1 MTEAAPM
8 ELSLAALHESLL
20 ARGAA
25 QLEPVSWHYISVL
38 TARARAQTGPTQRLL
53 NDKLEMALLRL
64 QDTLDAAPVGMAF
77 SKTEAQAKACA
88 TPTQGGSPLAALLK
102 DMQTESA
109 ESGSATETDTGTGST
124 WRAES
129 PRIRQ
134 FRKQLG
140 QISVQKQVSQA
151 MAQAPLNAGPI
162 NSHMLVLRSLGL
174 MREVSPDYLNRFM
187 GYVDTLLFLEHAGQ
201 GKRVPSKAL
210 APSRPKK

>member
-8 ELSLAALHESLL
+8 EFSLAALHESLL
-20 ARGAA
+20 ARGAE

-38 TARARAQTGPTQRLL
+38 TARARAQTGSAQRLL
-53 NDKLEMALLRL
+53 NDKLEMALVRL
-64 QDTLDAAPVGMAF
+64 KATLDAAPIGMAF
-77 SKTEAQAKACA
+77 RKTEAQAKSCA

-109 ESGSATETDTGTGST
+109 NPGTGIAST

-140 QISVQKQVSQA
+140 QISVQKQVSKA
-151 MAQAPLNAGPI
+151 MAQAPQNAGPI

-174 MREVSPDYLNRFM
+174 MRVASPDYLSRFM
-187 GYVDTLLFLEHAGQ
+187 GYVDTLLFLEEAGQ
-201 GKRVPSKAL
+201 GKRVPGKAW
-210 APSRPKK
+210 ASSRPK

>member
-8 ELSLAALHESLL
+8 DLTLAALHESLQ

-25 QLEPVSWHYISVL
+25 QLEPVGWHYITVL
-38 TARARAQTGPTQRLL
+38 SERARAQTGPAQRLL
-53 NDKLEMALLRL
+53 NDKLEMALVRL
-64 QDTLDAAPVGMAF
+64 KDTLDAAPTGKAS
-77 SKTEAQAKACA
+77 SKSNAQEKAGA
-88 TPTQGGSPLAALLK
+88 QSTPAVSPLTALLK

-109 ESGSATETDTGTGST
+109 NPGTGIAST

-140 QISVQKQVSQA
+140 QISVQKQVSKA
-151 MAQAPLNAGPI
+151 MAQAPQNAGPI

-174 MREVSPDYLNRFM
+174 MRDLSPDYLHRFM
-187 GYVDTLLFLEHAGQ
+187 GYVDTLLFLD
-201 GKRVPSKAL
+201 
-210 APSRPKK
+210 APATVKVTPKKAVPASKSER

>member
-8 ELSLAALHESLL
+8 DLTLAALHESLQ

-25 QLEPVSWHYISVL
+25 QLEPVGWHYITVL
-38 TARARAQTGPTQRLL
+38 SERTQSQTGPAQRLL
-53 NDKLEMALLRL
+53 NDKLEMALVRL
-64 QDTLDAAPVGMAF
+64 KDTLDAAPTRTDF
-77 SKTEAQAKACA
+77 SKTKAQEKADA
-88 TPTQGGSPLAALLK
+88 QSTPAISPLAALLK

-109 ESGSATETDTGTGST
+109 NPGTGIAST

-140 QISVQKQVSQA
+140 QISVQKQVSKA
-151 MAQAPLNAGPI
+151 MAQAPQNAGPI

-174 MREVSPDYLNRFM
+174 MRVASPDYLSRFM
-187 GYVDTLLFLEHAGQ
+187 GYVDTLLFLEEAGQ
-201 GKRVPSKAL
+201 GKRVPGKAL
-210 APSRPKK
+210 ASSKQK